1 MAKIAD
7 RIRVIIARLWQPG
20 GLREGSVR
28 AVAQAPRA
36 LAVIRNGPDRDTLQG
51 VFRDAGWQLEVA
63 DTPAAAFASQQEKSM
78 PIVLYE
84 RELTE
89 RGWCQ
94 AISVFSRQSPR
105 PCLVLLS
112 RTSDMNLWDELV
124 RCGGFDLLRIPIDRD
139 AVIRTV
145 RAGWSV
151 WKGQQ
156 SRRQPA
162 AKKVAAAHE
171 AISHLT
177 R

>member
-1 MAKIAD
+1 MANIAA
-7 RIRVIIARLWQPG
+7 RIRVVIARLCQPG
-20 GLREGSVR
+20 SLREGSVR
-28 AVAQAPRA
+28 AVAQSPRA

-63 DTPAAAFASQQEKSM
+63 DTPAAAFANRQEKSA

-89 RGWCQ
+89 RGWRQ
-94 AISVFSRQSPR
+94 AMSVFSRLSPR
-105 PCLVLLS
+105 PCVVLLS

-151 WKGQQ
+151 WQGQQ
-156 SRRQPA
+156 PRRQPA
-162 AKKVAAAHE
+162 AKKVVA
-171 AISHLT
+171 SS
-177 R
+177 